1 MEERKDS
8 EKEKIEGAL
17 DEDALVTIEK
27 ETDTKEI
34 LYNNSEESEDWSE
47 EDSPEE
53 REGCKEKERFDR

>member
-34 LYNNSEESEDWSE
+34 LYNNSEESED
-47 EDSPEE
+47 
-53 REGCKEKERFDR
+53 